1 MRTTFGTPLSRFF
14 RGGVLLSE
22 LESEITK
29 RLVSELPP
37 ELRQI
42 VEAQFSAYVLVQREV
57 DGRALNFYPR
67 RKDLPNRLS
76 APLLQMDVSE
86 APLVR
91 MQFSLGNPSVVLHAV
106 LTAVQGRVF
115 CVSFSQD
122 VRPLKNPATLEVL
135 KVVHAWR
142 SNFRTISG

>member
-1 MRTTFGTPLSRFF
+1 MKTSFGTAISRFL

-29 RLVSELPP
+29 RLVSELPA
-37 ELRQI
+37 ELRET
-42 VEAQFSAYVLVQREV
+42 VEAQFSAYELVQREV

-67 RKDLPNRLS
+67 RKEMRGRFS
-76 APLLQMDVSE
+76 APLLQMEVAE

-91 MQFSLGNPSVVLHAV
+91 MQFSVGNPPVVLHAV
-106 LTAVQGRVF
+106 LTAVQGRAF

-122 VRPLKNPATLEVL
+122 VRRLPSPATLEVS

-142 SNFRTISG
+142 SNFKIASA

>member
-1 MRTTFGTPLSRFF
+1 VKTTFGTTLSRLL

-29 RLVSELPP
+29 RLVSELPTD
-37 ELRQI
+37 LRAT
-42 VEAQFSAYVLVQREV
+42 VEAQFSAYELVQREV

-67 RKDLPNRLS
+67 RKDMPNRFS
-76 APLLQMDVSE
+76 APLLQMDVAE

-91 MQFSLGNPSVVLHAV
+91 MQFSVGNPSVVLHTV

-115 CVSFSQD
+115 CVTFSQD

-142 SNFRTISG
+142 SNFRTTSG

>member
-1 MRTTFGTPLSRFF
+1 VKTTFGTTLSRFF

-22 LESEITK
+22 LESEVTK

-37 ELRQI
+37 DLREI
-42 VEAQFSAYVLVQREV
+42 VEAQFAAYELAQREV

-67 RKDLPNRLS
+67 RKDMPNRFS
-76 APLLQMDVSE
+76 APLLQMEVAE

-122 VRPLKNPATLEVL
+122 VRPLKNSATLEVL

-142 SNFRTISG
+142 SNFRTTSG

>member
-1 MRTTFGTPLSRFF
+1 MKTTFGTPLSRFF

-22 LESEITK
+22 LESEIAK
-29 RLVSELPP
+29 RLVSELPAD
-37 ELRQI
+37 LREI
-42 VEAQFSAYVLVQREV
+42 VEGHFAAYELVQREV

-67 RKDLPNRLS
+67 RKDMPNRFS
-76 APLLQMDVSE
+76 APLLQMDVAE

-122 VRPLKNPATLEVL
+122 VRPFKDLAILEPV

-142 SNFRTISG
+142 SNFKTVSG

>member
-1 MRTTFGTPLSRFF
+1 VKTIFGTTLSRLL

-22 LESEITK
+22 LELEIAK
-29 RLVSELPP
+29 RLVSELPTD
-37 ELRQI
+37 LRAT
-42 VEAQFSAYVLVQREV
+42 VEAQFSAYELVQREV

-67 RKDLPNRLS
+67 RKDMRNRFP
-76 APLLQMDVSE
+76 APLLQMEVAE

-115 CVSFSQD
+115 CVSFSHD
-122 VRPLKNPATLEVL
+122 VRPFQNPAKLEVL